1 MRFAERWTAHCEIRG
16 CVQASAASARQSQFE
31 GESMKHFLIGVTA
44 MAAIAVTGAVSAQV
58 PPPAAAPPAAS
69 YSAQPYPFP
78 SVSPEDAYRD
88 GLINRWELEQY
99 TGPTPQALQGP
110 SVNGNKGLQTGG
122 DGGGM

>member
-1 MRFAERWTAHCEIRG
+1 VRLRR
-16 CVQASAASARQSQFE
+16 SQFE
-31 GESMKHFLIGVTA
+31 GESMKHLLIGVTA
-44 MAAIAVTGAVSAQV
+44 MATIAVTDAVSAQV
-58 PPPAAAPPAAS
+58 PPPSAPPAVAHP
-69 YSAQPYPFP
+69 AQPYPFP

-88 GLINRWELEQY
+88 GLINRWELERY